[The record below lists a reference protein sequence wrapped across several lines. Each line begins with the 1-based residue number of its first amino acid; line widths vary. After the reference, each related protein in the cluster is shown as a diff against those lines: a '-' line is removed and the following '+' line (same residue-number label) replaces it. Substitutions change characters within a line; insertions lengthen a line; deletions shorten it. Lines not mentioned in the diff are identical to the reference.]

1 MICMIVFIKCFFRC
15 DFKIK
20 SINKLI
26 FDIVFWDGLD
36 FKNFSIVDILLV
48 LYFFVNFVVFEV

>member
-1 MICMIVFIKCFFRC
+1 MIVFIKCFFIC